1 MLTVLIVETKSIRA
15 LSLTGSANY
24 NSWNSRAAKCKAR
37 TTPYIP
43 GYCSL
48 SLPLLAVSVG
58 KGGKLARLVLVPGD
72 VLLLRDVAIGV
83 VVAGTVVELTATNC
97 LRSA

>member
-1 MLTVLIVETKSIRA
+1 MEL
-15 LSLTGSANY
+15 ANH
-24 NSWNSRAAKCKAR
+24 SFWSSRAARCKAR

-43 GYCSL
+43 CGL

-58 KGGKLARLVLVPGD
+58 KGGKLARLVLVPGG
-72 VLLLRDVAIGV
+72 VMLLRDVSACV
-83 VVAGTVVELTATNC
+83 VVAGAVVDLTATDC